1 MSVKSA
7 GLRYVVKG
15 ALLMGE
21 LPRHPQWSI
30 DRIRG
35 SIEHQLLSGFHK
47 KRVSEYEYHTRPFD
61 EALIYVTNRSKN
73 EVISASS
80 GLFGNMPV
88 RSLDEEGGHRGPI
101 PASYDASPDLAKVVY
116 TVCKLLRPSTVV
128 ETGVARGVTSS
139 AILAAMEETKTGQLN
154 SVERPGLSQGYTK
167 HVGELIPQH
176 LRSRWSLMIGPSGR
190 VLPRLL
196 RQLGSIDV
204 FVHDSGHDYR
214 NQKME
219 YQIALDHMRAG
230 GVLVSDDVSNDAFID
245 VAESMNCRW
254 SIIGQSKASPIGVLS
269 KVPSVPASR
278 RSRQK

>member
-1 MSVKSA
+1 MSIKSA
-7 GLRYVVKG
+7 GLRYVGKG

-47 KRVSEYEYHTRPFD
+47 NRVPEYESHTRPFH
-61 EALIYVTNRSKN
+61 EALVYVTNRSEN
-73 EVISASS
+73 EVLSASG

-88 RSLDEEGGHRGPI
+88 RVLDGEGYHRGPI
-101 PASYDASPDLAKVVY
+101 PISYDASSDLAQVVY

-128 ETGVARGVTSS
+128 ETGVARGVTTS
-139 AILAAMEETKTGQLN
+139 AILANMEENETGHLY
-154 SVERPGLSQGYTK
+154 SVERPGLSLGYAK
-167 HVGELIPQH
+167 HVGELVPQH
-176 LRSRWSLMIGPSGR
+176 LRSRWSLVIGLSAR

-196 RQLGSIDV
+196 RQLGSIGV
-204 FVHDSGHDYR
+204 FVHDSAHDYR

-219 YQIALDHMRAG
+219 YQIALKHMMSG
-230 GVLVSDDVSNDAFID
+230 GVLVSDDVNNDAFIE

-254 SIIGQSKASPIGVLS
+254 SIIGQSKSCPIGVLS
-269 KVPSVPASR
+269 KVPSGTS
-278 RSRQK
+278 